1 MVTAL
6 KTHHLDSQIIIGIHH
21 LFEQQAQQ
29 LPNTTALVDN
39 QTHITYQQLN
49 HRADQLAHYLQAR
62 GINLEMPIGLFLDR
76 SADMIIA
83 MLAVLKAGG
92 AYVPLDPAL
101 PNERLTFILTDL
113 QVPMVISRTDLVKR
127 LPDFP
132 TQQILLDGDWQAVQ
146 SAPFS
151 PLPEVK
157 PDNLAYILYTS
168 GSTGQPKGVMIEHC
182 QVVNLLQAFEQTA
195 PASGSLAG
203 TAVCPFGFDVSVWEI
218 FSMLC
223 FGHTLHLV
231 PQSIYSDGTRM
242 ARYLHEH
249 SIGNAYIPP
258 ALLDPVLTELEQ
270 HDQPPTLQRLL
281 VGVEPIK
288 QATLQRFRN
297 LSDSMHIINGYGPT
311 ETTICATWFPFQQAV
326 EPERRTPIGTAVPNY
341 QIYLLDEN
349 LQPVPDGQ
357 PGEIVIGG
365 AGVGRGYFRRPTLT
379 AERFISNPFNPDDAS
394 DRLYRSGDLAR
405 RRPDDGDHSTGYIE
419 FIGRHDFQVKI
430 RGFRVE
436 LGEIESVL
444 GQHTAVAQNVVLL
457 REDQP
462 GQKQLVAYVR
472 FSDGQ
477 SATTSQ
483 LRRFMAAHLPEY
495 MIPAV
500 FVPLTAMPLTA
511 NGKIDRQALP
521 QPAPARPEL
530 DTPFIAPRTETE
542 RWLAKIWH
550 ELFGLN
556 QIGSDDNFFDLGGH
570 SLLVMQML
578 ARIYNVRQIELQLH
592 DIFEFATIAS
602 LATHIDTLTG
612 DNWTQAVIEPAPPMD
627 DYPLSFA
634 QERVWFIQEVDQE
647 NIAYHFQSTMR
658 FKGKLDVSLLQQ
670 ALTEVIGRH
679 EIFRTTFHEINGRPR
694 QKIHPPYPV
703 ELPLIDLQNLS
714 QPEREAAAQQQ
725 IEQTFHHHFDVGQL
739 PLIKFSLLKL
749 GPEEHILTHLE
760 HHLVHD
766 GWSFNVFLNELFSLY
781 RALATGQPVDLP
793 ELPIQFA
800 DFAYWQR
807 QWLAAGVGNA
817 QLAYW
822 QKQLA
827 GAPTLLTLPT
837 DRPRPAVQTFNG
849 FVERIDLPADF
860 SQAVQAFM
868 REEGMTLFIGMMAA
882 FAVLL
887 QRYAGQDDL
896 CIGSG
901 MANRRWRE
909 TESLIGMVINNV
921 VMRHDL
927 SGNPTFRQL
936 LDQVRQTTLDA
947 YKNQDVPFDKVVEAV
962 QPERA
967 LSYNPLFQ
975 AAFSFHHAPLPEI
988 ELPGLDVELTEGVSN
1003 QSAKF
1008 DLNVIVVPRSEM
1020 RLGQTADSH
1029 KDRMTLVWEY
1039 NTDLFDRATMSRMF
1053 NHYLA
1058 LLTAIMD
1065 NPEQPIDEI
1074 AFLPETETQQ
1084 LLQDWN
1090 DTAVTFPPFSPVHNL
1105 VAQQAQE
1112 QGGKT
1117 AVSAPNAALT
1127 YQQLNQRANQLARYL
1142 MEQGVGPD
1150 TAVVTCFPQS
1160 PPNVVAILAVL
1171 KAGGVYVP
1179 LDPSYPPERL
1189 NFMAADAQVPLVLT
1203 NDELAPLFD
1212 HPAVLSLD
1220 DWGFLAEYGVG
1231 ETAVT
1236 LHPDNRAYLIYT
1248 SGSTGQPK
1256 GIAVTHR
1263 SLTNLIR
1270 WTQSSFGLTNNDRA
1284 SLIAGPA
1291 FDASV
1296 WELWS
1301 ALTVGASLFIPE
1313 PEFRAH
1319 PGELQTWL
1327 IKNQISH
1334 AFIPTPLV
1342 EPMLDL
1348 EWPAETSLRTM
1359 LTGGDKLH
1367 TYPPTGLPFTLVNN
1381 YGPSECTVV
1390 STATPLAPQT
1400 TEKAPTIGRPI
1411 ANTQAYILDKN
1422 LQITPVGVP
1431 GELYVGGAGLAQG
1444 YLRRPQLTAAAFIPN
1459 PFSPTPG
1466 ARLYRT
1472 GDLARWLADGDGR
1485 SHGRIEFLGRVD
1497 QQVKIRGFRIELGE
1511 IEALINQH
1519 PAVNQCLVIAHGEL
1533 HQKQLVAYATS
1544 TNGLDSQQLRAYL
1557 KSKLP
1562 DYMIPTAFIPLD
1574 EFPQTPN
1581 GKIDR
1586 RALPEPD
1593 QTVKETAVFTPPETL
1608 VEELLADIWSEVLSI
1623 EQISIHDNF
1632 FALGGHSLL
1641 VTRVL
1646 SRLQETVDVALPLRD
1661 FFAAPTI
1668 AQLAEIVET
1677 LLADLLI
1684 VADMSENP
1692 HTTPIKSV
1700 NENL

>member
-6 KTHHLDSQIIIGIHH
+6 RTYHLDSQIIIGIHY

-29 LPNTTALVDN
+29 FPKAIALVDN

-49 HRADQLAHYLQAR
+49 QRADQLAHYLQAQ
-62 GINLEMPIGLFLDR
+62 GINLEMPIGLFFDR
-76 SADMIIA
+76 SADMIVA

-101 PNERLTFILTDL
+101 PNERLVFILTDL
-113 QVPMVISRTDLVKR
+113 QVKMIVSRTDLVKR
-127 LPDFP
+127 LPNFP
-132 TQQILLDGDWQAVQ
+132 AQQILLDGDWQAAQ
-146 SAPFS
+146 SAPLS

-168 GSTGQPKGVMIEHC
+168 GSAGQPKGVMIEHR

-203 TAVCPFGFDVSVWEI
+203 TAVCPFSFDVSVWEI

-231 PQSIYSDGTRM
+231 PQSIYSDGARM
-242 ARYLHEH
+242 ARYVHEH
-249 SIGNAYIPP
+249 QIGNAYIPP
-258 ALLDPVLTELEQ
+258 ALLDHVLAELEQ
-270 HDQPPTLQRLL
+270 HDRPPALQRLL

-311 ETTICATWFPFQQAV
+311 ETTICATWFSFQEAV
-326 EPERRTPIGTAVPNY
+326 EPEQRTPIGTAVPNY

-365 AGVGRGYFRRPTLT
+365 AGVGRGYFRQPTLT
-379 AERFISNPFNPDDAS
+379 AERFISNPFNPDDVS

-405 RRPDDGDHSTGYIE
+405 HLPDNNIE

-444 GQHTAVAQNVVLL
+444 ERHTAVSQNAVLL
-457 REDQP
+457 REDQL

-472 FSDGQ
+472 FGDSQ

-483 LRRFMAAHLPEY
+483 LRRFMAANVPEY

-500 FVPLTAMPLTA
+500 FVPMPAMPLTA

-521 QPAPARPEL
+521 QPSQARPEL
-530 DTPFIAPRTETE
+530 DTPFAPPCTDTE
-542 RWLAKIWH
+542 RWLAAIWH

-556 QIGSDDNFFDLGGH
+556 QIGSNDNFFDLGGH

-578 ARIYNVRQIELQLH
+578 ARIYNARQIELQLH

-602 LATHIDTLTG
+602 LAAHIDTLTSA
-612 DNWTQAVIEPAPPMD
+612 DWVTTVIEPAPSME

-634 QERVWFIQEVDQE
+634 QERVWFIQEVDQK

-658 FKGKLDVSLLQQ
+658 FKGKLDAALLQQ
-670 ALTEVIGRH
+670 ALTEVISRH

-694 QKIHPPYPV
+694 QKIHPPYLV
-703 ELPLIDLQNLS
+703 KLPLIDLQNLS

-766 GWSFNVFLNELFSLY
+766 GWSFNVFLNDLFSIY
-781 RALATGQPVDLP
+781 RALATGQPANLP
-793 ELPIQFA
+793 DLPIQFA
-800 DFAYWQR
+800 DFATWQR
-807 QWLAAGVGNA
+807 RWLADGIGDA

-822 QKQLA
+822 QRQLT

-849 FVERIDLPADF
+849 RVERLDLPADF
-860 SQAVQAFM
+860 SRDVQAFM
-868 REEGMTLFIGMMAA
+868 RQEGVTLFIGMMAA

-887 QRYAGQDDL
+887 RRYAGQDDL

-921 VMRHDL
+921 VMRHNL

-936 LDQVRQTTLDA
+936 LEQVRQTTLDA

-988 ELPGLDVELTEGVSN
+988 ELPGLDVELTEGISN
-1003 QSAKF
+1003 HSAKF

-1020 RLGQTADSH
+1020 RLGQMADSH

-1039 NTDLFDRATMSRMF
+1039 NTDLFDRATMDRML

-1058 LLTAIMD
+1058 LLKAVMA
-1065 NPEQPIDEI
+1065 NPNQRIDEI

-1084 LLQDWN
+1084 LLRDWN
-1090 DTAVTFPPFSPVHNL
+1090 DTAVTFPPFSPIHNL

-1117 AVSAPNAALT
+1117 AVSAPHTALT
-1127 YQQLNQRANQLARYL
+1127 YCLLNERANQLAHYL
-1142 MEQGVGPD
+1142 IKKGVGPD
-1150 TAVVTCFPQS
+1150 TAVATCFPQS
-1160 PPNVVAILAVL
+1160 PQNVVAILAVL
-1171 KAGGVYVP
+1171 KAGGAYVP

-1203 NDELAPLFD
+1203 NDDLAPVFE
-1212 HPAVLSLD
+1212 HSNISLD
-1220 DWGFLAEYGVG
+1220 DWGFLADYEME
-1231 ETAVT
+1231 ETAVSI
-1236 LHPDNRAYLIYT
+1236 HPDNLAYVIYT

-1256 GIAVTHR
+1256 GIALTHR
-1263 SLTNLIR
+1263 SLYNLIR
-1270 WTQSSFGLTNNDRA
+1270 WTQTSFNLTGADRA

-1313 PEFRAH
+1313 PEIRAH

-1327 IKNQISH
+1327 LYNKISH

-1342 EPMLDL
+1342 EPLLDL
-1348 EWPAETSLRTM
+1348 NWPAATSLRTM

-1367 TYPPTGLPFTLVNN
+1367 TYPPTSLPFTLVNN

-1400 TEKAPTIGRPI
+1400 TEKAPAIGRPI
-1411 ANTQAYILDKN
+1411 ANTQAYILDQN
-1422 LQITPVGVP
+1422 LQIAPVGVP

-1444 YLRRPQLTAAAFIPN
+1444 YLRRPRLTAAAFIPH
-1459 PFSPTPG
+1459 PFSQTPG

-1472 GDLARWLADGDGR
+1472 GDLVRYLANGE
-1485 SHGRIEFLGRVD
+1485 IEFLDRVD
-1497 QQVKIRGFRIELGE
+1497 HQVKIRGFRIELGE

-1519 PAVNQCLVIAHGEL
+1519 PAVNQCLVVAHGEQQ
-1533 HQKQLVAYATS
+1533 QKQLVAYAT
-1544 TNGLDSQQLRAYL
+1544 TANGFDSQQLRAYL
-1557 KSKLP
+1557 SPKLP
-1562 DYMIPTAFIPLD
+1562 DYMIPAAFIHLD
-1574 EFPQTPN
+1574 KFPQTPN

-1593 QTVKETAVFTPPETL
+1593 QTAKKTAVFTPPETL
-1608 VEELLADIWSEVLSI
+1608 VEELLADIWSDVLGIDS
-1623 EQISIHDNF
+1623 ISIHDNF

-1646 SRLQETVDVALPLRD
+1646 SRLQEAVDVTLPLHD

-1668 AQLAEIVET
+1668 AQLAETVEG
-1677 LLADLLI
+1677 LLTDLLT
-1684 VADMSENP
+1684 VEDMDENP
-1692 HTTPIKSV
+1692 QITPM
-1700 NENL
+1700 NAD